1 MEKAQLNFR
10 APLMSARRYSSP
22 LRCSYEDQERVFSM
36 VNQNSVSS
44 QKTDLNSSEVVKP
57 GSVPFM
63 WEKIPGKAEGG
74 KQLQRTSPVELPSSP
89 KLPPGRT
96 SRSGELIGFRNP
108 NKLSGEL
115 AVLRPGH
122 KLSGELTVIR
132 SHNFSGELSTLMP
145 NSKFAG
151 EMNTLNKFYWL
162 NDGMVRWGSSKEG
175 TEMSAT
181 SESRDEGDDGRFS
194 NDNDTFS
201 QLGSFSFNC
210 SISGLSESEQTNAKP
225 CEMISTDRKSRD
237 FMMDRFLPA
246 ARAMTLEPSQYA
258 SRKQLVNIE
267 QLKEVKALVPGS
279 KTPPPRQN
287 MCNIVPYRGR
297 DIGSET
303 SEEDSYDEKSIIS
316 IKIKACGFL
325 PQFFSK
331 KSLCLLNRL
340 PSMKQRSKCTL
351 SAASK
356 VSNLV
361 KTSSWRSSG
370 PKPSKPEPCN
380 HHKRKQSQGF
390 KSSELQKPHYTSRP
404 MFYSGELQTRSGSP
418 YRSSKRSSSSPHHS
432 ESPHCVHHTGLG
444 FLTVPK
450 QVNQNDHY
458 RPKTPQK
465 NRSVQV
471 LKSETAFRYGGRP
484 EIMRPRSASGPLVC
498 GAVAA
503 NAPSKGPGAGNTD
516 KLVGDDLVVVQSAFT
531 PPLPK
536 SPSESWLSRKLP
548 SVSPR
553 SSVSNSS
560 LHLNLHSGKE
570 SAKGPASVAKWETIV
585 KSSRSCH
592 DHRWHSEVI
601 RHNFNFSKAYKYL
614 MWLNLY

>member
-1 MEKAQLNFR
+1 
-10 APLMSARRYSSP
+10 
-22 LRCSYEDQERVFSM
+22 M

-63 WEKIPGKAEGG
+63 WEKIPGKAKGG
-74 KQLQRTSPVELPSSP
+74 KQLQRTCPVDLPSSP

-122 KLSGELTVIR
+122 RLSGELTVIR
-132 SHNFSGELSTLMP
+132 SHNFSGEMS
-145 NSKFAG
+145 
-151 EMNTLNKFYWL
+151 TLNKFYSL
-162 NDGMVRWGSSKEG
+162 NDGMVRWGSSKEE

-181 SESRDEGDDGRFS
+181 SESRNEDDDGRFS
-194 NDNDTFS
+194 NDHDTFS

-279 KTPPPRQN
+279 KTPPRRQN
-287 MCNIVPYRGR
+287 IGNIVPYRGQ
-297 DIGSET
+297 DIGSER

-331 KSLCLLNRL
+331 KSLSLLNRL
-340 PSMKQRSKCTL
+340 PSMKQRSKCAL

-356 VSNLV
+356 VCNLA
-361 KTSSWRSSG
+361 KTSSRKSSG
-370 PKPSKPEPCN
+370 PKPSKREPCN
-380 HHKRKQSQGF
+380 NHKQKQSQGF
-390 KSSELQKPHYTSRP
+390 KSCELQKPHKTSRP

-432 ESPHCVHHTGLG
+432 ESPRCVRHTGLG

-450 QVNQNDHY
+450 QVNQSDHY
-458 RPKTPQK
+458 RPKTQK
-465 NRSVQV
+465 NRLVQV
-471 LKSETAFRYGGRP
+471 PKSENAFQYGGRL
-484 EIMRPRSASGPLVC
+484 EIMRPRGTSGPLFC

-503 NAPSKGPGAGNTD
+503 NVPSKVPGTGNTD
-516 KLVGDDLVVVQSAFT
+516 ELVADDLVVVQSAFT

-560 LHLNLHSGKE
+560 IHLKLHSGKE
-570 SAKGPASVAKWETIV
+570 SAKVPASVAKWETIV
-585 KSSRSCH
+585 KSSHSRH
-592 DHRWHSEVI
+592 DHRRYSEELVT
-601 RHNFNFSKAYKYL
+601 HVPQ
-614 MWLNLY
+614 